1 MALVDTALATV
12 HLLVGALW
20 AGSVVFFAG
29 VVLPA
34 ARAGELNAGPLE
46 SMGRSLTR
54 GSRLAAVVMFL
65 TGGHLTGTRYTVA
78 RLTGTTNG
86 NLVVAMLLLWLVLT
100 ALVEV
105 GSSRLR
111 DGVSQR
117 KVREPAAN
125 ALGFFRGAAVVGVLL
140 FLTAGALVA

>member
-20 AGSVVFFAG
+20 VGSVVFFAG

-34 ARAGELNAGPLE
+34 ARAGELNAGPLA
-46 SMGRSLTR
+46 SMGRSVTR
-54 GSRLAAVVMFL
+54 WSRVASVLML
-65 TGGHLTGTRYTVA
+65 LSGGHLAGTRYTFGSLA
-78 RLTGTTNG
+78 STTNG
-86 NLVVAMLLLWLVLT
+86 NLVVAMVALWLVLT

-111 DGVSQR
+111 DGVGQR

-125 ALGFFRGAAVVGVLL
+125 ALGLFRGAAVAGVSL
-140 FLTAGALVA
+140 FLTAGAIVT